1 MSISIA
7 NTSRLKS
14 KKKIGLL
21 FEKGKRL
28 SVGPLHLR
36 YLEVD
41 RNEDSLF
48 GFSVPKKNH
57 ALAVHRNRIKRL
69 MRESLRIQ
77 NDTSLEKGMLFMF
90 IYLGK
95 TVPEYEELCELMN
108 NILKKRSNETVKLP
122 A

>member
-28 SVGPLHLR
+28 NVGPLHLR
-36 YLEVD
+36 YLDVD
-41 RNEDSLF
+41 SEEDSLF

-77 NDTSLEKGMLFMF
+77 NDSSLEKGMLMMF

-95 TVPEYEELCELMN
+95 TIPEYEELCELTN
-108 NILKKRSNETVKLP
+108 NLLKKLSNEK

>member
-28 SVGPLHLR
+28 SAGPLHLR
-36 YLEVD
+36 YLKVD
-41 RNEDSLF
+41 GHEDSQF

-57 ALAVHRNRIKRL
+57 GLAVNRNKIKRL

-77 NDTSLEKGMLFMF
+77 NDSSLEKGGLMMF

-95 TVPEYEELCELMN
+95 TIPEFEELCELMN
-108 NILKKRSNETVKLP
+108 NLLKKLSNEK

>member
-21 FEKGKRL
+21 FEKGKLL
-28 SVGPLHLR
+28 SVGPLQLR

-41 RNEDSLF
+41 RNENSLF

-108 NILKKRSNETVKLP
+108 NILKKLSNETV
-122 A
+122 

>member
-14 KKKIGLL
+14 KKKITLL
-21 FEKGKRL
+21 FEEGKRL
-28 SVGPLHLR
+28 SEGPLHLR
-36 YLEVD
+36 YLIVD
-41 RNEDSLF
+41 NSEGSQY

-57 ALAVHRNRIKRL
+57 ALAVNRNKIKRL

-77 NDTSLEKGMLFMF
+77 NDSSLEKGRLLMF
-90 IYLGK
+90 VYLGK
-95 TVPEYEELCELMN
+95 TIPEFDELCELTN
-108 NILKKRSNETVKLP
+108 NLLKKLSNEK